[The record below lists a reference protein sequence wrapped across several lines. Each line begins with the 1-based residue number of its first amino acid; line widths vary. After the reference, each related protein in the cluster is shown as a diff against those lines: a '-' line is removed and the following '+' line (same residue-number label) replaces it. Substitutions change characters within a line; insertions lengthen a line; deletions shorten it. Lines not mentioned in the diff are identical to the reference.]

1 MSLLAITLWLLFF
14 FSSSV
19 VHSGAQGSSRGSLGD
34 GICATSVV
42 VHGYKC
48 QELQVTTA
56 DGYILSVQRIPEG
69 RSGNG
74 NNNNNKKQPVII
86 QHGILVDGMTWLL
99 NGPDQNLPLI
109 LADNGFDVWI
119 SNTRG
124 TRFSRR
130 HISLDPSTPAYWN
143 WSWEELGRYDLRAV
157 VEYVSNQTGQKIHYI
172 GHSQG
177 TLIALT
183 AFSEGKLVNK
193 LKSAALL
200 SPVAYLSHMTTE
212 LLNVAARLF
221 LDQLIKTLGIA
232 EFSTRG
238 IPFQSF
244 LNQLCAQPGVDCSD
258 LFTAI
263 TGNNCCL
270 NSSAVSLFL
279 KNEPQ
284 STSTKNL
291 IHFAQIV
298 RSGVVAKFNYG
309 RGDQNIRIYGK
320 ASPPIYNLS
329 NIPHDL
335 PLFLSY
341 GGRDALSDVLDVQ
354 TLLDSL
360 KFHDVDKLSVQFI
373 KDYAHVDF
381 IMGVNAKDIV
391 YNAVISFFN
400 RFN

>member
-212 LLNVAARLF
+212 LLNVAA
-221 LDQLIKTLGIA
+221 
-232 EFSTRG
+232 
-238 IPFQSF
+238 
-244 LNQLCAQPGVDCSD
+244 
-258 LFTAI
+258 
-263 TGNNCCL
+263 
-270 NSSAVSLFL
+270 
-279 KNEPQ
+279 
-284 STSTKNL
+284 
-291 IHFAQIV
+291 
-298 RSGVVAKFNYG
+298 
-309 RGDQNIRIYGK
+309 
-320 ASPPIYNLS
+320 
-329 NIPHDL
+329 
-335 PLFLSY
+335 SY
-341 GGRDALSDVLDVQ
+341 GGHLMIKFILRNN
-354 TLLDSL
+354 DSCKMIYDGHQQFL
-360 KFHDVDKLSVQFI
+360 KIATVILRRLCEIAAKRQPT
-373 KDYAHVDF
+373 AHITAVK
-381 IMGVNAKDIV
+381 GWGRNQADI
-391 YNAVISFFN
+391 
-400 RFN
+400 